1 MEKIVGLCED
11 LKKFT
16 AFSTSEL
23 NHRGKLFGIVQPV
36 LFWQQTNN
44 SILLVKAFL
53 EPTLIPLSEHGLW
66 RGGL

>member
-36 LFWQQTNN
+36 IFWQQT
-44 SILLVKAFL
+44 IQFF
-53 EPTLIPLSEHGLW
+53 
-66 RGGL
+66 